1 MIECFSLSKKNS
13 SRCIPA
19 MAGVFSFKYL
29 IRLCY
34 VMLCIVYN
42 LNRAVYFIIFTV
54 LPSAVRTMLMPRC
67 SFWSFIPEAL

>member
-1 MIECFSLSKKNS
+1 MIECFSLNKKNP
-13 SRCIPA
+13 SRCISA

-29 IRLCY
+29 IRLC
-34 VMLCIVYN
+34 IVYN
-42 LNRAVYFIIFTV
+42 LNLAVYFIIFTV

>member
-1 MIECFSLSKKNS
+1 MIECFSLNIKNS
-13 SRCIPA
+13 SCCISA

-29 IRLCY
+29 IR
-34 VMLCIVYN
+34 LCIVYN

-54 LPSAVRTMLMPRC
+54 LPSAVRTMLRPRC

>member
-13 SRCIPA
+13 SRCISA

-29 IRLCY
+29 IRLC
-34 VMLCIVYN
+34 MVYN

-54 LPSAVRTMLMPRC
+54 LPSAVRTMLRPRC

>member
-1 MIECFSLSKKNS
+1 MIECFSLSKKKNS

-29 IRLCY
+29 IR
-34 VMLCIVYN
+34 LCIVYN